1 MMSGCSDFQ
10 GYGRYAYRCWTRWK
24 PWRDGTGTKMTI
36 AFLPW
41 PTSIYS
47 DQSQRAISFV
57 TRSAA
62 GPKPNRAPTPHR
74 PFSISRGS
82 LRCARP
88 LSSFGCTLRELA
100 RRKVWARHHIA
111 GSPVC
116 TKNTPDPMSRRCQI
130 VYSDE
135 SLFRLIVCFQ
145 TAKP

>member
-1 MMSGCSDFQ
+1 MSCCSK
-10 GYGRYAYRCWTRWK
+10 GKWGEVYAYRCCTLWK

-41 PTSIYS
+41 PTSIYN

-62 GPKPNRAPTPHR
+62 GPKPNRAPTPHC
-74 PFSISRGS
+74 PFSISRG
-82 LRCARP
+82 LRKM
-88 LSSFGCTLRELA
+88 LSALLCSAQLSKEQAWQVR
-100 RRKVWARHHIA
+100 ARHHIA

-116 TKNTPDPMSRRCQI
+116 TKNTSVPMSHLRQI

-135 SLFRLIVCFQ
+135 SLFRLILYFQ
-145 TAKP
+145 TANPRW